1 MEPSICYHA
10 AAGDANQPVAPQRR
24 ASRTWPLEGFYR
36 REPA

>member
-24 ASRTWPLEGFYR
+24 ALRKRPLEAFYR